1 MKHRHCRANTLSS
14 LQERPSRRSTWQH
27 ALMLLVMVAGFFLMA
42 VTARPSFA
50 ATPPSAK
57 APVVLVLGDS
67 LSAEYGIAA
76 GKGWVA
82 LMTARLSAENHS
94 YKVINSSISGETT
107 SGGLTRLPA
116 LLKQH
121 QPAILIIELG
131 ANDALRGMSLVA
143 SRKNLDTMVR
153 MGKQAGA
160 KVLLLG
166 MQIPPNYGQRYSQ
179 AFAGMFQEVA
189 DTHNIALLPFFLKG
203 VADRADA
210 RDWFQA
216 DGLHPLAKAHPL
228 ILNNVWPVL
237 TPLLR

>member
-1 MKHRHCRANTLSS
+1 
-14 LQERPSRRSTWQH
+14 
-27 ALMLLVMVAGFFLMA
+27 MLLVMLTGFFL
-42 VTARPSFA
+42 TAMTSPSSFA
-50 ATPPSAK
+50 ATASSQNK
-57 APVVLVLGDS
+57 PVVLVLGDS

-76 GKGWVA
+76 GQGWVA
-82 LMTARLSAENHS
+82 LMTTRLSAENHS

-131 ANDALRGMSLVA
+131 ANDALRGLSLAA

-153 MGKQAGA
+153 LGKQAGA

-189 DTHNIALLPFFLKG
+189 STHKIALLPFFLKG

-216 DGLHPLAKAHPL
+216 DGLHPLAKAHPV
-228 ILNNVWPVL
+228 ILNNVWPIL
-237 TPLLR
+237 KPLLR